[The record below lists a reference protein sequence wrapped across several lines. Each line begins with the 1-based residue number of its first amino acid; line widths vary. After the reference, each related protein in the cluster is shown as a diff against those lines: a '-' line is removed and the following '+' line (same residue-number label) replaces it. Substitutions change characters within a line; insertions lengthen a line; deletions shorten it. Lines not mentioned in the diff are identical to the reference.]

1 MVPAPAGHHVSSRG
15 AAGVALSDRLS
26 ADSIDHVW
34 EPFFAGTVAGKTGAE
49 QIITSSVS
57 EAWPVPDAGLG
68 ALTYA
73 LEIIV
78 GCIGS
83 ARRWRTMP
91 WLVVLFGI
99 MIVPLGAISIFFIV
113 IQPIVIGTYSTL
125 AP

>member
-1 MVPAPAGHHVSSRG
+1 M
-15 AAGVALSDRLS
+15 
-26 ADSIDHVW
+26 
-34 EPFFAGTVAGKTGAE
+34 
-49 QIITSSVS
+49 S